1 MLSNFFKQSKYLL
14 HIFIFILCSSFTTWQ
29 TIKCI
34 EKYVA
39 DPHATLLE
47 LTNIYESTLPE
58 ISFCIDR
65 LESFNESILEEC
77 DIDHYLS
84 GPWSSEQ
91 CPNPKELRDKLGIR
105 SDQIIKLATA
115 LSTEKLKT
123 KVLAQNEWKYLRPW
137 CITLDLKVMKNDEK
151 VAYNILTFKLNLN
164 ATVYFHTKGKFTDTY
179 KGLEINTKT
188 LTELDFDYEVVK
200 LLNTEHAT
208 CNDDEDYNKDECVLQ
223 EMYNTSM
230 DTIGCTTPLG
240 HNHDHICTTPD
251 EAQNASKIYVD
262 ILVLNNYNCKEP
274 CNTILTHY
282 SIIRKE
288 TTLKNLSELKI
299 NFPKKVKTVT
309 SYQAYSFLSL
319 IAEIGGYVGLFM
331 DVSFLDIINLVDFL
345 EISKGAI
352 QTHLFRH

>member
-1 MLSNFFKQSKYLL
+1 MPNNFFKQSKYLL
-14 HIFIFILCSSFTTWQ
+14 HILIFISCGSFTTWQ

-47 LTNIYESTLPE
+47 LTNIYESSQPE
-58 ISFCIDR
+58 ITFCIDR
-65 LESFNESILEEC
+65 LEAFNQSILEEC
-77 DIDHYLS
+77 GIDHYLS
-84 GPWSSEQ
+84 GPWSSEL

-105 SDQIIKLATA
+105 SDQIIQLATA
-115 LSTEKLKT
+115 LSTEKLRT
-123 KVLAQNEWKYLRPW
+123 KVLDKNEWKQLRSW
-137 CITLDLKVMKNDEK
+137 CITLDLNVMTNDEK

-188 LTELDFDYEVVK
+188 LTELDFGYEIVK
-200 LLNTEHAT
+200 LQSTEHAT
-208 CNDDEDYNKDECVLQ
+208 CNDDDNYSKDDCVLQ
-223 EMYNTSM
+223 EMYDTSM

-240 HNHDHICTTPD
+240 HIHDHICTTPD
-251 EAQNASKIYVD
+251 EAQKASKIYVD
-262 ILVLNNYNCKEP
+262 ILVRNNYNCMDP

-288 TTLKNLSELKI
+288 STRKNLSELKI
-299 NFPKKVKTVT
+299 NFPKKIKTVT

-331 DVSFLDIINLVDFL
+331 GVSVLDIINVVNFL
-345 EISKGAI
+345 AI
-352 QTHLFRH
+352 IQPHLFRH